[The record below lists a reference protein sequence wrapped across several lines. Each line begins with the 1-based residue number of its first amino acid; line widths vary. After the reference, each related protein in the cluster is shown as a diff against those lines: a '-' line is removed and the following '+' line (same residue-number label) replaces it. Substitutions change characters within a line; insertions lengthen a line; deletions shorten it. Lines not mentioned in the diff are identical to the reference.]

1 MKAKKIMSV
10 LLSACMVL
18 GLAACGGSADSTGD
32 RESTS
37 TAIQESGDGGTQ
49 EGTSETGTLENAAD
63 ISEEVTL
70 RIYGV
75 GNSGDI
81 HQEEIYER
89 INEITKEKINATIEV
104 TMLSWGD
111 YTTKLPA
118 ILASGE
124 DYDLTY
130 TSSWCYYKTEGP
142 KGAFYELTED
152 MLKTYMPLTYAEY
165 PPEAWEEAKLDGKIY
180 MIPCV
185 GNEFESHGYIIRGD
199 LRKKYGVGEIN
210 TLEDLEAYF
219 AAIKENEPG
228 MTPIKG
234 TANEGLNT
242 AAVVFPEDYV
252 LTYAITTD
260 GLVAPY
266 NSPAKLNDRAYME
279 NIQDFYRRTK
289 TWYDNGYIANDIL
302 SSKTTSEDYFKA
314 GQSSLM
320 FTNIN
325 NASDK
330 RKAIMQDN
338 PDWEPEYVDFEGDSM
353 VEKTAF
359 ISNGMAVGRNSR
371 NPERALMFM
380 ELCYQ
385 DEELYNLV
393 NYGLEG
399 ITYIQNE
406 DGTIGTPEVS
416 NMQEIQMDNLGMGI
430 RNVKFVKVRD
440 DEWDVI
446 VEKKADY
453 ATRCYT
459 SPLNSITFNMD
470 EVNAELA
477 AINNMFIQYERP
489 LMWGIVDDTDAKLEE
504 LMKMYDDA
512 GMQKILELA
521 NKQIAEQIGK

>member
-10 LLSACMVL
+10 LLAACLTL
-18 GLAACGGSADSTGD
+18 GLGACGSGTAGENPAGTVSEQSAQAEEAA
-32 RESTS
+32 ESQ
-37 TAIQESGDGGTQ
+37 AQGT
-49 EGTSETGTLENAAD
+49 AAD

-70 RIYGV
+70 RIYAV

-81 HQEEIYER
+81 HQDEIYQR
-89 INEITKEKINATIEV
+89 INEITKEKINAVIEV

-111 YTTKLPA
+111 YVTKLPA

-142 KGAFYELTED
+142 KGAFCELTED
-152 MLKTYMPLTYAEY
+152 MLKTYMPKTYVEY
-165 PPEAWEEAKLDGKIY
+165 PQEAWEEAKLDGKIY

-199 LRKKYGVGEIN
+199 LRKKYGVNEIK
-210 TLEDLEAYF
+210 TLDDLEAYF

-242 AAVVFPEDYV
+242 AAVVFPADYV

-260 GLVAPY
+260 GLVTPY
-266 NSPAKLNDRAYME
+266 DSPAELNDRAYME
-279 NIQDFYRRTK
+279 EVQDFYRRTK
-289 TWYDNGYIANDIL
+289 GWYDNGYIANDIL

-314 GQSSLM
+314 GQSGLL

-330 RKAIMQDN
+330 RKAILQDN
-338 PDWEPEYVDFEGDSM
+338 PDWELEYVDFEGDSM
-353 VEKTAF
+353 VEKTAY
-359 ISNGMAVGRNSR
+359 ISNGMAVGRNSK

-385 DEELYNLV
+385 DEELYDLI

-399 ITYIQNE
+399 VTYIQNE
-406 DGTIGTPEVS
+406 DGTIGTPEVN

-430 RNVKFVKVRD
+430 RNIKFAKVRE

-446 VEKKADY
+446 VAKKKEY
-453 ATRCYT
+453 ETKCYT
-459 SPLNSITFNMD
+459 SPLNGITFNMD

-477 AINNMFIQYERP
+477 AINNIFIQYERP

-512 GMQKILELA
+512 GMQKVLELA

>member
-1 MKAKKIMSV
+1 MKAKRIMSV
-10 LLSACMVL
+10 LAAACMAF
-18 GLAACGGSADSTGD
+18 GLAACGSGTGNGG
-32 RESTS
+32 STS
-37 TAIQESGDGGTQ
+37 AAAQESGQEAGTEAVASEAGTQ
-49 EGTSETGTLENAAD
+49 ETAVD

-70 RIYGV
+70 RIYAV

-81 HQEEIYER
+81 HQDEIYER

-142 KGAFYELTED
+142 KGAFFELTED
-152 MLKTYMPLTYAEY
+152 MLKTCMPLTYAEY
-165 PPEAWEEAKLDGKIY
+165 PAEAWEEAILDGKIY
-180 MIPCV
+180 MIPCI

-199 LRKKYGVGEIN
+199 LRKKYGVNEIK
-210 TLEDLEAYF
+210 TLDDLEAYF

-266 NSPAKLNDRAYME
+266 NSPAELNDRAYME
-279 NIQDFYRRTK
+279 SIQDFYRRTK
-289 TWYDNGYIANDIL
+289 TWYDSGYIANDIL

-314 GQSSLM
+314 GQSALM

-338 PDWEPEYVDFEGDSM
+338 PDWELEYVDFEGDSM

-359 ISNGMAVGRNSR
+359 ISNGMALGRNSR

-385 DEELYNLV
+385 DEELYDLI

-399 ITYIQNE
+399 ITYIKNE
-406 DGTIGTPEVS
+406 DGTIGTPEAA
-416 NMQEIQMDNLGMGI
+416 NMQEIQMDNLGMAI
-430 RNVKFVKVRD
+430 RNVKFNKVRD

-453 ATRCYT
+453 ETRSYT

-489 LMWGIVDDTDAKLEE
+489 LMWGVVDDTDARLEE

-521 NKQIAEQIGK
+521 NSQIAEQVGK